1 MIRKLQKT
9 DIDTVARIWL
19 DGNRQ
24 AHGFI
29 PAGYWEDNLIHV
41 KEMLLQTEV
50 YVYEE
55 ESSRAILGFAG
66 LEKEYIAGIFVQSDA
81 RSRGIG
87 RMLLNYVK
95 DRKKK
100 LTLNVYGK
108 NERAVRFYE
117 REGFHIIERTKDEN
131 TGEEEYLMSWENTDM
146 VPGKETVSGRKE
158 YGSDE

>member
-100 LTLNVYGK
+100 LTLNVYRK
-108 NERAVRFYE
+108 NERAVRKHSTG
-117 REGFHIIERTKDEN
+117 RPPTPART
-131 TGEEEYLMSWENTDM
+131 EYSRCSMPRLPAAPLYQAAFLSL
-146 VPGKETVSGRKE
+146 
-158 YGSDE
+158 